1 MLVQQDLTKIS
12 IKIMSMLE
20 KMLFVLITKDC
31 VTIILY
37 IVIYFLTKMIPMVLY
52 RGFKIHTLED

>member
-1 MLVQQDLTKIS
+1 MLVQQDLTKIC

-20 KMLFVLITKDC
+20 NMLLVLITKDC

-37 IVIYFLTKMIPMVLY
+37 IVIYFLNKKDPYGALQ
-52 RGFKIHTLED
+52 GF